1 MRRLPLYWGV
11 LFRLLL
17 LGLGTGLLFR
27 TALLVLHT
35 DQWRDASRTDML
47 LALFDRGLLFD
58 LYVCSWML
66 VLPALVLGVAHA
78 AGGTRPRAWALARWA
93 FTVPFLVWLFLACA
107 DVPYFDY
114 TNMRITDAALIT
126 LHDPVQAAKEMAT
139 TPAYLGMLLLFTGLG
154 WLLVRG
160 LGRLFRAPVHVDA
173 ARTPLRWALLPV
185 PLALLFLGMR
195 GSVDPDDHPLVAQD
209 AFFSDTP
216 FLNQLGTNAAFSF
229 IESLTQ
235 DHVELVPADEAIAR
249 ARQALQIADQRYASP
264 IARSV
269 TYPGTALRRH
279 VVLILVESLSAQRL
293 HRYGHPQWL
302 MPELERLMDSSLVMD
317 RFYSSGMHTAN
328 GIFSS
333 LYGLPPIGAQHPMM
347 HPAMTAQRFHGL
359 PGTLRDNGYHT
370 SFICPGDPRF
380 DNLNGM
386 LPVNGF
392 DELLSEADFPAT
404 DARNSWGVTDHA
416 LYGMALRKAD
426 KHHQERKEPLFL
438 TLLTVSSH
446 KWTKAPEDIPG
457 FSPTSTVDEEA
468 VYEYADRAL
477 ADFLAET
484 RTRPWFDSTLFVIV
498 GDHGQAFDPVHEVP
512 LAYHHVPLVIHAPA
526 FIAPGKLPGY
536 GTQVDLPATILGLLR
551 IPHVDNTLGR
561 DLTTGGH
568 AAAFFCSD
576 HRICAIND
584 DGYRIRDR
592 GTVRLYDPGSRSA
605 ADISRDHPLLN
616 DSLGRYAEGM
626 VQAAQALIERR
637 LAGRDGLRP
646 LNAEQP

>member
-1 MRRLPLYWGV
+1 MPRPPHHLRV
-11 LFRLLL
+11 LLRLLL
-17 LGLGTGLLFR
+17 LGVGSGQVFR
-27 TALLVLHT
+27 IALLLLHT
-35 DQWRDASRTDML
+35 DQWRGAARADVL

-58 LYVCSWML
+58 LYVTSWML
-66 VLPALVLGVAHA
+66 AVPALVLGLAYA
-78 AGGTRPRAWALARWA
+78 LGGQRPWAWAVARWS
-93 FTVPFLVWLFLACA
+93 FTVPFLLWLFLACA
-107 DVPYFDY
+107 DLPYFDY
-114 TNMRITDAALIT
+114 TNMRLTDAALIT
-126 LHDPVQAAKEMAT
+126 LHDPAQAAKELLT
-139 TPAYLGMLLLFTGLG
+139 TPAYLGMLVLFALLA

-160 LGRLFRAPVHVDA
+160 LGRLFRVPAGDRG
-173 ARTPLRWALLPV
+173 ARGPLRWALLPV
-185 PLALLFLGMR
+185 PLALVFLGMR

-235 DHVELVPADEAIAR
+235 HRIALMPEDAAIAVAR
-249 ARQALQIADQRYASP
+249 AALAVPEQRFASP
-264 IARSV
+264 IARRV
-269 TYPGTALRRH
+269 AFADGPRPRN

-293 HRYGHPQWL
+293 HRYGHPKQL
-302 MPELERLMDSSLVMD
+302 MPSLEQLMDASLVMD

-347 HPAMTAQRFHGL
+347 HPSMTALRFHGL
-359 PGTLRDNGYHT
+359 PGALRASGYRNC
-370 SFICPGDPRF
+370 FISPGDPRF
-380 DNLNGM
+380 DNLNGF

-392 DELLSEADFPAT
+392 DELVSEGDFPSS

-416 LYGMALRKAD
+416 LYRMALRQAD
-426 KHHQERKEPLFL
+426 RHHLERTEPLFL

-446 KWTKAPEDIPG
+446 KWTQAPDDIAG
-457 FSPTSTVDEEA
+457 FAPTSAEEDEA

-477 ADFLAET
+477 GEFLAEART
-484 RTRPWFDSTLFVIV
+484 RTWFDSTLFVIV

-526 FIAPGKLPGY
+526 FIAPGTLPGY

-551 IPHVDNTLGR
+551 IAHVDNTLGT
-561 DLTTGGH
+561 DLTAGGH
-568 AAAFFCSD
+568 DAAFFCSD

-584 DGYRIRDR
+584 QGYRIRDR
-592 GTVRLYDPGSRSA
+592 EVVRLYDPRSRST
-605 ADISRDHPLLN
+605 ADIRAQRPTLS

-626 VQAAQALIERR
+626 VQAAQALIARR
-637 LAGRDGLRP
+637 LAGTEGMRP
-646 LNAEQP
+646 LADDAR